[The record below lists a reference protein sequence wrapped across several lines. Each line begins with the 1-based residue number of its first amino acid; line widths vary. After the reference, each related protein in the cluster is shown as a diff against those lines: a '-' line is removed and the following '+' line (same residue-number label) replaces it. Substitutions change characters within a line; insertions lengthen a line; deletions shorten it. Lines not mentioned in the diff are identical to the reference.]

1 MFDTAPPAKP
11 ETARRF
17 AALRVLIGD
26 TPMLAVRLLDRGRL
40 RTVYAKAEYL
50 NFTGS
55 IKDRMAVHILAEAYR
70 TGRLKPG
77 DVICEAT
84 SGNAGIAFC
93 AIGRALGH
101 PVSIFMPD
109 WMSAERKALIR
120 SLGAEITLVSKEQGG
135 FVGSIRMT
143 EERAQGCGKTFLP
156 QQFANHANIE
166 AHRTT
171 TGPEILA
178 QLASIGLKPDAFVA
192 GVGTGGTVMGV
203 GAALRAK
210 YPDVKIHPL
219 EPAESPTLSTG
230 CKVGHHR
237 IQGVSDEFIPAIVDL
252 NQLDPVVAVA
262 DGDSILM
269 AQKLAASVGLPVGIS
284 SGANLLGALSVMD
297 ALGEDAVVATIFC
310 DDNKKY
316 LTTDLVREEP
326 VRLGYRSPE
335 IEVLG
340 FDALPRQS
348 LLAALADSFT
358 SSGL

>member
-1 MFDTAPPAKP
+1 MFDAVHPAKP

-17 AALRVLIGD
+17 AALRTLIGD
-26 TPMLAVRLLDRGRL
+26 TPLIAVRLRYRGQT
-40 RTVYAKAEYL
+40 RTIYAKAEYL

-55 IKDRMAVHILAEAYR
+55 IKDRMAIHILAEAYR

-101 PVSIFMPD
+101 PVSIYMPD
-109 WMSAERKALIR
+109 WMSEERKALIR

-135 FVGSIRMT
+135 FLGSIRMT
-143 EERAQGCGKTFLP
+143 EERAHGCGKTFLP
-156 QQFANHANIE
+156 QQFANLANVE

-178 QLASIGLKPDAFVA
+178 QLASIGLKPDAFIA

-210 YPDVKIHPL
+210 FPDVRIHPL

-237 IQGVSDEFIPAIVDL
+237 IQGVSDEFIPDIVDL
-252 NQLDPVVAVA
+252 TRLDAVVAVP

-269 AQKLAASVGLPVGIS
+269 AQKLAATVGLPVGIS
-284 SGANLLGALSVMD
+284 SGANLLGALAVQDELGPD
-297 ALGEDAVVATIFC
+297 AIVATIFC

-316 LTTDLVREEP
+316 LTTDLLRAEP
-326 VRLGYRSPE
+326 VRPGYRSPE
-335 IEVLG
+335 IDVLG

-348 LLAALADSFT
+348 LLAALADSYT